1 MGICNVVARQIRKT
15 MLRAL
20 VPDCEL
26 ENLTGRNVA
35 LGRITYYRRCC
46 TRDAIL
52 VKILLNL
59 YKWTWT
65 NPKVD
70 WICCYSCDLRLICAS
85 IQATRL
91 QWNSE
96 ESLFNSYLLQL
107 PTLATCPAAQV
118 LSP

>member
-1 MGICNVVARQIRKT
+1 MSK
-15 MLRAL
+15 AL

-35 LGRITYYRRCC
+35 FGHVTYYGRYC
-46 TRDAIL
+46 TRDAMA
-52 VKILLNL
+52 KIPLNL
-59 YKWTWT
+59 SQWAWANLKI
-65 NPKVD
+65 D

-85 IQATRL
+85 MQATRL
-91 QWNSE
+91 RRNSE

-107 PTLATCPAAQV
+107 PTLATWPPGHLATCPAARV